1 MPFQPLTSAVTV
13 GGISA
18 FPAQQPC
25 HGHPISGDGLFVEV
39 GRQDGA
45 LLFLLVDVMGH
56 GHAANQTVALI
67 ESQLLTDPLCQE
79 IQPAGLLARFNELL
93 QAEFTVTGRFVTAL
107 VLLADEQRGILTG
120 ANASQPQP
128 CVRQP
133 GIGWQPW
140 QVPNGLPLG
149 ILVPS
154 GAYQEAATTLAVGQ
168 HLLAFTDGVTEAG
181 ATLGNQFQHGH
192 LQRFLTSLPPGLP
205 ADQVVAQLLQA
216 LQSHVPTGWPEDD
229 TTILCLQ
236 RN

>member
-1 MPFQPLTSAVTV
+1 MPFQSLTGAVTV
-13 GGISA
+13 GRISA

-25 HGHPISGDGLFVEV
+25 HGHPVSGDGLFVEV
-39 GRQDGA
+39 GRQDGG

-56 GHAANQTVALI
+56 GHAANQTVALL
-67 ESQLLTDPLCQE
+67 EHQMLPNPFFADLLPGRLLTRL
-79 IQPAGLLARFNELL
+79 NERL
-93 QAEFTVTGRFVTAL
+93 QTEFTVTGRFVTAL
-107 VLLADEQRGILTG
+107 ALLADEQRGILTG

-128 CVRQP
+128 YARQF
-133 GIGWQPW
+133 GAGWHPW
-140 QVPNGLPLG
+140 QLPNGLPLG
-149 ILVPS
+149 ILVPT

-192 LQRFLTSLPPGLP
+192 LQRLLTSLPPGLP